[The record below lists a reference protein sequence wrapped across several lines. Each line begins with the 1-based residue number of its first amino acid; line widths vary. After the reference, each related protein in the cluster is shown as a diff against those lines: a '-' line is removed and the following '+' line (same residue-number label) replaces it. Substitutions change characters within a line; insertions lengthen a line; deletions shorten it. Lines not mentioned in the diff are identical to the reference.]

1 MKPLRGRG
9 RLLVLREVGGRGL
22 SEAAFTVLTDG
33 CVTKHAPDFGM
44 YDVGEL
50 RSDVGNPRVV
60 GSLCCGFHA
69 AGRMCSRSISLYRA
83 VLAD

>member
-60 GSLCCGFHA
+60 GSLCCGFTVL
-69 AGRMCSRSISLYRA
+69 RVPCCRSH
-83 VLAD
+83 VQP